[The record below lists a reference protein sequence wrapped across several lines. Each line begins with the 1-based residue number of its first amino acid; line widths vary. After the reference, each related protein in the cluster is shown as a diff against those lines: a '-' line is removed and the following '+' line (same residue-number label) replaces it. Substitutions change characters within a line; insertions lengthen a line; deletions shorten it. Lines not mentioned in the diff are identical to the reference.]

1 MTFET
6 YQRLAKPW
14 TAQHGEASFA
24 VHEPATG
31 RLLANFRTHS
41 ADEVDRVV
49 NNAHRAFVDGW
60 REVPAGARATLM
72 KKAARLLRD
81 NADEIAEIESCEVG
95 KPIEI
100 SRHYDMVVSA
110 ESFEYFGSLADKH
123 GGQSF
128 PGGPI
133 DTNTIREP
141 YGVVAGIIP
150 FNWPPVHTSAKLAPA
165 LAAGNVVILKPPEQ
179 CPLTVLRIVELLQGV
194 FPAGVIQTISGTGP
208 DTGRALVSHP
218 LVRRISFTGSPQSGS
233 AVLAAAAGNLTGA
246 LLELGGKNP
255 LLVFADADI
264 ELAVDGAVE
273 GAFFNQGE
281 ACTSAS
287 RILVHKDI
295 ADEFTHRFIAA
306 TRRLRIG
313 DGLDPG
319 THIGPMVTA
328 QHQSRVQEYVAV
340 GIDEG
345 ATLAYRGAVPADTQ
359 RTPAW
364 RRDSSLPQSSSR
376 T

>member
-1 MTFET
+1 MTFER

-133 DTNTIREP
+133 VRVQLESSACLDRRGLV
-141 YGVVAGIIP
+141 GVTGFP
-150 FNWPPVHTSAKLAPA
+150 
-165 LAAGNVVILKPPEQ
+165 
-179 CPLTVLRIVELLQGV
+179 GV
-194 FPAGVIQTISGTGP
+194 R
-208 DTGRALVSHP
+208 GRA
-218 LVRRISFTGSPQSGS
+218 
-233 AVLAAAAGNLTGA
+233 AAS
-246 LLELGGKNP
+246 
-255 LLVFADADI
+255 V
-264 ELAVDGAVE
+264 V
-273 GAFFNQGE
+273 
-281 ACTSAS
+281 
-287 RILVHKDI
+287 
-295 ADEFTHRFIAA
+295 
-306 TRRLRIG
+306 
-313 DGLDPG
+313 
-319 THIGPMVTA
+319 
-328 QHQSRVQEYVAV
+328 
-340 GIDEG
+340 
-345 ATLAYRGAVPADTQ
+345 
-359 RTPAW
+359 
-364 RRDSSLPQSSSR
+364 
-376 T
+376 